1 MRGAVP
7 HKLYPWKDAR
17 LKDPADAVP
26 MLFSLNALLHS
37 ARALTATIIDS
48 KARSIS
54 MIGRALEVEFY
65 VAPAAVQDAR
75 PPEALARP
83 SSPRPRRAR
92 RRRATTTSPTKTFAP
107 RPHPPPSAARSCR
120 TATSSSPTSVRF
132 GTEPP

>member
-65 VAPAAVQDAR
+65 VAPAARAGCTASRGLGAPVVTAASTR
-75 PPEALARP
+75 PP
-83 SSPRPRRAR
+83 SPRHYYFAHEDLRA
-92 RRRATTTSPTKTFAP
+92 S
-107 RPHPPPSAARSCR
+107 
-120 TATSSSPTSVRF
+120 TSSTAVGCTLLPHRDILIPDICSLWN
-132 GTEPP
+132 